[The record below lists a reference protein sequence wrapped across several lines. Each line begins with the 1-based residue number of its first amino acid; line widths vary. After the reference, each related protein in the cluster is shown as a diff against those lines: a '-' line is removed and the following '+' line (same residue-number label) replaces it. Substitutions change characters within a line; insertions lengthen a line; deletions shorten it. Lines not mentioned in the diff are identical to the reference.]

1 MKTILRKIPIIISTI
16 LLLLLLISIS
26 ACKTTSYQ
34 VSDKGDNLE
43 SSETTVVNSPQ
54 TQKQEK
60 GYTSEGIKK
69 RGIKRKG
76 DRIIVKTQTEDIPKV
91 TVTIS
96 YETRLQML
104 REANLAM
111 EDWKDYEDAIKIANA
126 IIKER
131 PDDGAAHAIKENA
144 QYLQMLR
151 DAKKATRLKK
161 YEDAIKMANAMLEA
175 RPDDESAIALKEKAR
190 YFKMLRDAK
199 KATKEKEYEDAVK
212 ITNEILE
219 ARPGDESALALKENA
234 RLLKEDRK
242 HNEVMDQLE
251 RLDAQERNKYFENLR
266 EKSIPYDDLMQ
277 FTTREKWEDIKKR
290 AQREDAG
297 KGKRLD
303 ESREHT
309 ERLQVA
315 PSPSQNLLSQ
325 EMRDALNKELS
336 IEFIDTPLS
345 DVVVFL
351 QEKTG
356 VNFVL
361 DKNAAATNV
370 NIKLND
376 VTVSVILKYILPDG
390 IDHVVKDNVIHIT
403 LESLEM
409 VVYDVRDLLINL
421 EDRKS
426 LSVQTGPTAGA
437 GGIAETAFS
446 AGEDKDAFVRVQ
458 EIISLITNTI
468 EPASWSAN
476 GGRGRIAARE
486 GMLGDIVITHVSR
499 IHKQTNDL
507 LSALR
512 SSADLQIVI
521 EARFIAVSD
530 NFLEEV
536 GNNILDF
543 DTTSSRPS
551 QTSTGGDGAN
561 TTGGLEEGIFTS
573 ATTKAVTGA
582 GFAGSGVAAGVN
594 GLNLSYQILNGFFL
608 EGFLRAVQESDEAE
622 TITAPRITLSNTQ
635 RGTIKVV
642 TTTNFIET
650 FEIVSQT
657 PEPVVEEI
665 DSGTTFSVRPVVSA
679 DRKYV
684 YLEVHPVITSVT
696 FTTENFETVG
706 AAASG
711 GAAAGIATNRITLP
725 VTQKQEL
732 SVTVCV
738 PDKGIL
744 MIGGLGSRTETKTSS
759 GVPILSKIPIIKR
772 LFSSKKIDR
781 DITTDGNLIILIR
794 PTILIREEQEAQ
806 AFAKG
811 KRDVEFV
818 NPLR

>member
-1 MKTILRKIPIIISTI
+1 MLTFGRVKVKTILRKIPIIIPTI
-16 LLLLLLISIS
+16 LFLLIG

-34 VSDKGDNLE
+34 VSDEGKNLE
-43 SSETTVVNSPQ
+43 SGETAVVNSPQ
-54 TQKQEK
+54 EQTQEK

-69 RGIKRKG
+69 RGIKRKD
-76 DRIIVKTQTEDIPKV
+76 DRIVVKAQTEDIAKV
-91 TVTIS
+91 IIS
-96 YETRLQML
+96 DETR
-104 REANLAM
+104 
-111 EDWKDYEDAIKIANA
+111 K
-126 IIKER
+126 
-131 PDDGAAHAIKENA
+131 
-144 QYLQMLR
+144 QMLR
-151 DAKKATRLKK
+151 DAKRATKEKK
-161 YEDAIKMANAMLEA
+161 YEDAIRIANAVLEA
-175 RPDDESAIALKEKAR
+175 RPRDGSAIA
-190 YFKMLRDAK
+190 
-199 KATKEKEYEDAVK
+199 V
-212 ITNEILE
+212 
-219 ARPGDESALALKENA
+219 KENIQA
-234 RLLKEDRK
+234 LMEDKRY
-242 HNEVMDQLE
+242 NAIMDELE
-251 RLDAQERNKYFENLR
+251 KRDVQERHEYFENLR
-266 EKSIPYDDLMQ
+266 EKAIPYNDLVRY
-277 FTTREKWEDIKKR
+277 TTKEKWEDIKKR
-290 AQREDAG
+290 AQKEDPEE
-297 KGKRLD
+297 RLD
-303 ESREHT
+303 ENREHT

-315 PSPSQNLLSQ
+315 PSPSQGLLSQ
-325 EMRDALNKELS
+325 EIRDALNNKKIS

-376 VTVSVILKYILPDG
+376 VPVSVVLKYILPDG
-390 IDHVVKDNVIHIT
+390 IDHVVKDYVIHIT

-426 LSVQTGPTAGA
+426 LSVQAGVAGGA

-446 AGEDKDAFVRVQ
+446 TGEDKDAYARVQ

-486 GMLGDIVITHVSR
+486 GMLGDIVITQVSR
-499 IHKQTNDL
+499 IHKQANDL

-512 SSADLQIVI
+512 SSADLQIAI

-536 GNNILDF
+536 GHNILEF
-543 DTTSSRPS
+543 DTTSNRPNKNRPKGEAG
-551 QTSTGGDGAN
+551 TPGENPAGGVDG
-561 TTGGLEEGIFTS
+561 GIFTETGNIF
-573 ATTKAVTGA
+573 AGA
-582 GFAGSGVAAGVN
+582 GVASGTE

-622 TITAPRITLSNTQ
+622 TLTAPKITLSNTQ

-642 TTTNFIET
+642 TTSNYIET
-650 FEIVSQT
+650 FEVVSQT

-684 YLEVHPVITSVT
+684 YLEVHPVITRVDLT
-696 FTTENFETVG
+696 QTVEYQTVSQG
-706 AAASG
+706 TAG
-711 GAAAGIATNRITLP
+711 GGQGGEAATNTITLP

-744 MIGGLGSRTETKTSS
+744 MIGGLGSRSETRSANGT
-759 GVPILSKIPIIKR
+759 PILSKIPIIKR

-781 DITTDGNLIILIR
+781 DIATDGNLIILIQ

-806 AFAKG
+806 AFARK
-811 KRDVEFV
+811 DVEFV
-818 NPLR
+818 EPIRPTIKLRDE

>member
-1 MKTILRKIPIIISTI
+1 MKTILRKIPIIIPTI

-43 SSETTVVNSPQ
+43 SGETTVVNSPQ

-251 RLDAQERNKYFENLR
+251 MLDAQERNKYFENLR

-277 FTTREKWEDIKKR
+277 FTTKEKWEDIKKR
-290 AQREDAG
+290 AQKEEMS
-297 KGKRLD
+297 KSKRLD
-303 ESREHT
+303 ENREHT

-315 PSPSQNLLSQ
+315 PSPSQNLPSQ
-325 EMRDALNKELS
+325 EMRNALNKELS

-376 VTVSVILKYILPDG
+376 VTVSVVLKYILPDG

-426 LSVQTGPTAGA
+426 LSVQTGPTGGA
-437 GGIAETAFS
+437 GGRRGIEETAFS
-446 AGEDKDAFVRVQ
+446 PGEEKDAFVRVQ

-468 EPASWSAN
+468 EPASWSLN

-486 GMLGDIVITHVSR
+486 GMLGDIVVTHVSR

-536 GNNILDF
+536 GHNILDF
-543 DTTSSRPS
+543 DTTDAHAGKSESGSTPGEDSSGS
-551 QTSTGGDGAN
+551 KVG
-561 TTGGLEEGIFTS
+561 GIFTDN
-573 ATTKAVTGA
+573 AEDLFIGT
-582 GFAGSGVAAGVN
+582 GVAAGTN

-696 FTTENFETVG
+696 FTTEKFETVG

-711 GAAAGIATNRITLP
+711 GAAAGIATNTITLP

-794 PTILIREEQEAQ
+794 PTILIREEEEAR

-811 KRDVEFV
+811 KRDVEFL